1 MFLHI
6 ISFTTAVVIWWWWYH
21 TIPLGRREHFTSEEG
36 STIIILWVLF
46 VTLPCWHGYTTALY
60 LLSKL
65 NTGSLHV
72 SNRGKHQYSHVAYFI
87 LHVVAKH
94 ARREIVH

>member
-72 SNRGKHQYSHVAYFI
+72 SNRGKHQYSHVAYFV
-87 LHVVAKH
+87 LHVVAKY